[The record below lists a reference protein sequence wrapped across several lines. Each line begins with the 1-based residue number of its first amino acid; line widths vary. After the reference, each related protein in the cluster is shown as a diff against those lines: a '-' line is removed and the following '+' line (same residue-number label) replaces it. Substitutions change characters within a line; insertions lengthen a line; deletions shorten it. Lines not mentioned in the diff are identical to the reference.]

1 MAYRR
6 LRELDKGHYTFGA
19 AKQRRSVA
27 ERPQGVL
34 GRLRA
39 DRPGQYV
46 VLDTT
51 RLDVFA
57 MEPVTGRWVNTEL
70 TIAKDLY
77 SRCVLGLALRAVSTK
92 AQDVASVLF
101 QVVTPQQWGPDV
113 EGEVPAPYVGV
124 PDQLITMTTGALPDT
139 IVVDHGKVYL
149 SGHTKTVCHRLG
161 INIQPAIPHKPTD
174 KPTMERF
181 FRTLRQQLLEHLP
194 AYKGPDVYSRGKD
207 VEAGAFYYVAELE
220 AIIREWLGIYHHT
233 PHRGLCDPRLPGV
246 DLSPVEMFARGMAVA
261 GVLRLPASQD
271 LRMEFLDV
279 AWRTI
284 QHYGV
289 EIDGRRYDGPGLNL
303 HRGTKSTYGGAHPGR
318 WPIMVDHDD
327 IRTVYFR
334 DPDTQTWHDLTWEHA
349 AGLDAPFS
357 AEAADYTR
365 RLSRDT
371 DRHVDPGAALAD
383 LLARYSKG
391 AVTGRREKNLARR
404 LATQPSQ
411 EPGEGAARS
420 EAASTPGVVD
430 LLAHLERRRTGA
442 QVADD
447 VDVFERYYA
456 EHPDQEAFEVFD
468 E

>member
-1 MAYRR
+1 
-6 LRELDKGHYTFGA
+6 
-19 AKQRRSVA
+19 
-27 ERPQGVL
+27 
-34 GRLRA
+34 
-39 DRPGQYV
+39 
-46 VLDTT
+46 
-51 RLDVFA
+51 
-57 MEPVTGRWVNTEL
+57 
-70 TIAKDLY
+70 
-77 SRCVLGLALRAVSTK
+77 
-92 AQDVASVLF
+92 
-101 QVVTPQQWGPDV
+101 
-113 EGEVPAPYVGV
+113 
-124 PDQLITMTTGALPDT
+124 
-139 IVVDHGKVYL
+139 
-149 SGHTKTVCHRLG
+149 
-161 INIQPAIPHKPTD
+161 
-174 KPTMERF
+174 
-181 FRTLRQQLLEHLP
+181 
-194 AYKGPDVYSRGKD
+194 
-207 VEAGAFYYVAELE
+207 
-220 AIIREWLGIYHHT
+220 
-233 PHRGLCDPRLPGV
+233 
-246 DLSPVEMFARGMAVA
+246 
-261 GVLRLPASQD
+261 
-271 LRMEFLDV
+271 
-279 AWRTI
+279 
-284 QHYGV
+284 
-289 EIDGRRYDGPGLNL
+289 
-303 HRGTKSTYGGAHPGR
+303 
-318 WPIMVDHDD
+318 MVDHDD

-383 LLARYSKG
+383 LLERYSKG